1 MKAGRKGFGKT
12 RYTLLRRRSTK
23 ALAARL
29 PFGSLDSAYRRS
41 VSEERQPNVSEG
53 RMKARRVET
62 AERVPFTPARPEA
75 LAKGDAKLISDLM
88 NRLRRMKVKRLFRPK
103 NLKPYFD

>member
-1 MKAGRKGFGKT
+1 
-12 RYTLLRRRSTK
+12 
-23 ALAARL
+23 
-29 PFGSLDSAYRRS
+29 
-41 VSEERQPNVSEG
+41 
-53 RMKARRVET
+53 MKARREET
-62 AERVPFTPARPEA
+62 AERIPFTPARPEA

>member
-1 MKAGRKGFGKT
+1 MPA
-12 RYTLLRRRSTK
+12 RS
-23 ALAARL
+23 A
-29 PFGSLDSAYRRS
+29 AYRRS

-103 NLKPYFD
+103 KPKVIFRLTISRNIGMVEHHLACIHERPFS